1 MTRSACE
8 LLVKIQAELAPRDG
22 DNRLVPLITAGR
34 APRAVFAALAA
45 EEKLITLSDW
55 RSFHELAARAGE
67 PHARTFFGGLAPGEQ
82 QANGMLDALLAATG
96 PDHGKELPR
105 AGCQVYPAYVAWLA
119 LNGESSA
126 TAAGIFANFAAF
138 GRYCRDVAAGMR
150 EHYGFTDEQCAF
162 FDFFAADVPEIEEQA
177 LAAIQA
183 GLDAHRLDERE
194 AHRCA
199 RLFQSYELLF
209 WNTLA
214 DEFPG

>member
-1 MTRSACE
+1 MTRSARE
-8 LLVKIQAELAPRDG
+8 LLEEIQAELAPRDD
-22 DNRLVPLITAGR
+22 DNRLVPSITAGR

-55 RSFHELAARAGE
+55 RSFHALAARADE
-67 PHARTFFGGLAPGEQ
+67 PHARVFFGGLAPGEQ

-105 AGCQVYPAYVAWLA
+105 AGCQAYPAYVAWLA

-138 GRYCRDVAAGMR
+138 GRYCKDVAAAMR
-150 EHYGFTDEQCAF
+150 QHYGFTSEQCAF

-183 GLDAHRLDERE
+183 GLDAHRLDRRE